1 VPKINAAIAASNPR
15 HSFGNNSKNKTNIAK
30 PILSI
35 SLLTSSFQYTHH
47 DVLYNN
53 FLCVLVQIKL
63 NDLQVE
69 SLWGKYRSVVHR
81 L

>member
-1 VPKINAAIAASNPR
+1 MPKINAAIAASNPR

-47 DVLYNN
+47 DVLYNS
-53 FLCVLVQIKL
+53 
-63 NDLQVE
+63 E
-69 SLWGKYRSVVHR
+69 SDDMLHGMNRPFSQ
-81 L
+81 